1 MAATKLRIG
10 FCVIATDESLEETFP
25 AEKSRP
31 PFAEPG
37 AEIKKQTE

>member
-10 FCVIATDESLEETFP
+10 FCAIALNESLEETFP

-31 PFAEPG
+31 PFAEPE
-37 AEIKKQTE
+37 AEIKKQAE